1 MRTIVDLI
9 ILSIGCISDNN
20 YICAAVLVYGLC
32 RLYQE
37 SKQYT

>member
-9 ILSIGCISDNN
+9 ILSIGCLSDNN
-20 YICAAVLVYGLC
+20 YICATVLLYAIC

-37 SKQYT
+37 SKQHI